1 MEWREL
7 AELRLRDMSER
18 TSHPYVLLEN
28 WVGELPQRERLIF
41 TARLAT
47 PEGRPTLQELGGKLG
62 ITRERVRQLEKQ
74 LYAELR
80 THLGTRGRPPDTV
93 EDRHH
98 PPIIRHCCSGKSRRA
113 VARCS
118 DGISRLL
125 LPLPNPRRSLCSFR
139 RLADSSVGSRGRPH
153 HGDTR
158 YD

>member
-80 THLGTRGRPPDTV
+80 THLGTRAGRPIRWRIDT
-93 EDRHH
+93 
-98 PPIIRHCCSGKSRRA
+98 I
-113 VARCS
+113 
-118 DGISRLL
+118 
-125 LPLPNPRRSLCSFR
+125 R
-139 RLADSSVGSRGRPH
+139 RLFGIAVPVSRAEPLLAVPTGYPDFSSLFLILAGPYVAS
-153 HGDTR
+153 DAWLILQ
-158 YD
+158 